1 MEENAK
7 LKPALIGG
15 VTLGVAN
22 VIPFLN
28 MLNCACCALIIGG
41 GVLASYLYVKDL
53 PPSPQAPYGDGA
65 LIGLMA
71 GVIGAPVTAVLNI
84 PMRLLTSSIGMMP
97 NLDDMFEQMD
107 IPEEVQGLLSGISTG
122 GFSLTVL
129 LFGLMMGLVINSIF
143 ATLGGVIGIAI
154 FKKADPSAQ

>member
-1 MEENAK
+1 
-7 LKPALIGG
+7 
-15 VTLGVAN
+15 
-22 VIPFLN
+22 
-28 MLNCACCALIIGG
+28 
-41 GVLASYLYVKDL
+41 
-53 PPSPQAPYGDGA
+53 
-65 LIGLMA
+65 MA

-97 NLDDMFEQMD
+97 NLDDMLEQMD
-107 IPEEVQGLLSGISTG
+107 MPEELQGLLSAIGPG

-143 ATLGGVIGIAI
+143 ATLGGVIGVAI

>member
-71 GVIGAPVTAVLNI
+71 GVIGALVNTVLSI
-84 PMRLLTSSIGMMP
+84 PMMLLTSSIGMMP

-107 IPEEVQGLLSGISTG
+107 MPEEVQGLLSGISTG